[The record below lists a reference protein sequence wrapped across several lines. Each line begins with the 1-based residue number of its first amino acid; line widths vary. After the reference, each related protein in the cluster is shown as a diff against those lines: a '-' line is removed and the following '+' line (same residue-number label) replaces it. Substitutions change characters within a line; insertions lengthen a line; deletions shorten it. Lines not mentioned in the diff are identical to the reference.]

1 MEEDFDPVMQAKFNE
16 KFSDFVAKKRFICLP
31 NEATYDSILAALIKS
46 KNGSKL
52 ERHEWNYVQ
61 PIRAICLVLL
71 WKKRTA
77 SIASELTTEFSANN
91 TLATKSSQVHHN
103 SSPRKTSRTRKF
115 RYALQWELIHSVA
128 VKDISIAV
136 ACKDVKLEN
145 ATAGLLDASATV
157 DAIIAPVAKINN
169 LLFILFFM

>member
-1 MEEDFDPVMQAKFNE
+1 M
-16 KFSDFVAKKRFICLP
+16 L
-31 NEATYDSILAALIKS
+31 
-46 KNGSKL
+46 KL
-52 ERHEWNYVQ
+52 CEFLFRQSTVRK

-71 WKKRTA
+71 WKKRMA

-103 SSPRKTSRTRKF
+103 SSPRKTSQTRKF

-145 ATAGLLDASATV
+145 ATAGLLDASATDNYNHYNNPDV
-157 DAIIAPVAKINN
+157 LETGNVASTGVGSARGVAKAISE
-169 LLFILFFM
+169 FFEVDYFSK